1 MRGSSLNQAA
11 ASFYSL
17 ALKKLRASVRCPFCH
32 TSKWR
37 WFPVEF
43 PVVPTYPKSEEKAIT
58 KTNNLS
64 AKAGAT
70 NVTSNNGY
78 AGGCF
83 GGFHPSSM
91 RVLRKPSISG
101 GMVSSGCRTGWE
113 GAA

>member
-43 PVVPTYPKSEEKAIT
+43 PVVPT
-58 KTNNLS
+58 
-64 AKAGAT
+64 
-70 NVTSNNGY
+70 
-78 AGGCF
+78 
-83 GGFHPSSM
+83 
-91 RVLRKPSISG
+91 
-101 GMVSSGCRTGWE
+101 
-113 GAA
+113 